1 MTKNHIIIIVLLG
14 VLLVGIG
21 YFSFSEKETSFKQT
35 VQQEE
40 GILKLKNVGNGNLRI
55 ITAKTDYISVD
66 LNGPK
71 DELDKIR
78 FFKTGSGTEFELSEE
93 WKDVSGTITV
103 PEGMLIDLDIPENT
117 DNTNDDSVSHLI
129 RLGGG
134 SGGNSYNTITI
145 NDSGVSLDDGN
156 NDEPNDE
163 DEDSQEGDNQEDDN
177 DTSTDSGDSGGN
189 LPPDED
195 PGTPDDGNP
204 PPAEDPGTPDDEGD
218 EGDNEDTPPIV
229 DPIFDD
235 DPIGQESEVC
245 SIKTRQ
251 EDRNDCCARVNV
263 DTEHPICS
271 YDGYWLFNYHT
282 RLCFYHCF
290 HPCNIGTQA
299 EKDLCCVNQNYYST
313 TPGCIGDWVFDSLT
327 FSCAY
332 KCMDEDELEDYFGET
347 DSNEYVDLISQA
359 CAAHTDQ
366 DMCCDYNLKNELSIG
381 SRPGFPDCL
390 GMWDFNDTNTKCEF
404 RCSDY
409 GEMLEILEQLEER
422 RGE

>member
-1 MTKNHIIIIVLLG
+1 MTKNHIIIMVLLG
-14 VLLVGIG
+14 VLLAGIG
-21 YFSFSEKETSFKQT
+21 YFSFSGKETSFNQT
-35 VQQEE
+35 IQQES
-40 GILKLKNVGNGNLRI
+40 GILRLKNVGNGNLRI
-55 ITAKTDYISVD
+55 VTAKTNYISVD
-66 LNGPK
+66 LSGPK
-71 DELDKIR
+71 EELGKIR
-78 FFKTGSGTEFELSEE
+78 FFKTGGGTEFELSEE

-103 PEGMLIDLDIPENT
+103 PEGMLIDLDIPENA
-117 DNTNDDSVSHLI
+117 DGSGDSVSHLI
-129 RLGGG
+129 WLRGGRG
-134 SGGNSYNTITI
+134 SGGDSYNTITI

-163 DEDSQEGDNQEDDN
+163 WEDNQEDDA
-177 DTSTDSGDSGGN
+177 STGDGESGGN
-189 LPPDED
+189 PPPTED

-204 PPAEDPGTPDDEGD
+204 PPTEDPGAPDEGGDDEG
-218 EGDNEDTPPIV
+218 NEDPPPIT
-229 DPIFDD
+229 DPGFDD

-251 EDRNDCCARVNV
+251 EDRNDCCERANA
-263 DTEHPICS
+263 DTEHPVCS

-290 HPCNIGTQA
+290 HPCNIGSQA

-327 FSCAY
+327 FDCAY
-332 KCMDEDELEDYFGET
+332 ECMDEDELEDYFGET

-381 SRPGFPDCL
+381 PRPGFPDCL
-390 GMWDFNDTNTKCEF
+390 GMWDFNDANTKCEF

-409 GEMLEILEQLEER
+409 GEMLEILEQLSLEDNLENFH
-422 RGE
+422 